1 MISKKLTI
9 WGATGS
15 IGRQTLDV
23 VSQHPEHFEI
33 ITLTAHQNIGF
44 LLEQAK
50 KFHPHNVVITSD
62 INEKKWEEEFKKLG
76 VELFRGKEGLL
87 EVAGQGKEDIIVNAL
102 VGGAGL
108 EPTLAALETGVSI
121 ALANKEVLVM
131 AGELVTKKAK
141 EHGAVL
147 LPVDSEHS
155 AIFQCLQGEE
165 NRNIRKIFLTASGGP
180 FLGKTQSELSNVT
193 VEEALAHPNWKMGKK
208 VTIDSAT
215 LMNKGFEV
223 IEARWLFGIEPD
235 KIEVVIHPQSIVHSM
250 VEFMDGS
257 IKAQLS
263 VPDMRIPISYALSY
277 PERLAGD
284 YGWMNF
290 REIKKLEFFL
300 PDLGEYPTL
309 NLTYRALEM
318 GGTAPAVLSG
328 ADEIAVDSFIS
339 KRITFPEISQII
351 GNVLNK
357 HKVVLSPNIDDI
369 IQAYLWAKDT
379 AFKEIK
385 TNL

>member
-9 WGATGS
+9 WGSTGS

-23 VSQHPEHFEI
+23 VARYPERFEI
-33 ITLTAHQNIGF
+33 VTLTTHRNIDL

-50 KFHPHNVVITSD
+50 NFHPRNVVITGNVS
-62 INEKKWEEEFKKLG
+62 EKKWEEEFKKLG
-76 VELFRGKEGLL
+76 VKLL
-87 EVAGQGKEDIIVNAL
+87 QGKEALLEISAQGSEDVIVNAL

-108 EPTLAALETGVSI
+108 EPTLKALETGVPI

-131 AGELVTKKAK
+131 AGELVTMKAK

-165 NRNIRKIFLTASGGP
+165 NKNIRKIFLTASGGP
-180 FLGKTQSELSNVT
+180 FLKRNKSELSNVT
-193 VEEALAHPNWKMGKK
+193 VEEALAHPNWRMGRK

-223 IEARWLFGIEPD
+223 IEACWLFGIEPN
-235 KIEVVIHPQSIVHSM
+235 KIEVVVHPQSIIHSM
-250 VEFMDGS
+250 VEFVDGS
-257 IKAQLS
+257 IKAQLG

-277 PERLAGD
+277 PERWTGD
-284 YGWMNF
+284 YGWIDF
-290 REIKKLEFFL
+290 TEIKKLEFFP
-300 PDLGEYPTL
+300 PDMDKYPAL
-309 NLTYRALEM
+309 KLAYQALEI

-328 ADEIAVDSFIS
+328 ADEIAVDFFIS
-339 KRITFPEISQII
+339 KKITFPEISQVIRE
-351 GNVLNK
+351 VLDR
-357 HKVVLSPNIDDI
+357 HEVVLHPGIGDI
-369 IQAYLWAKDT
+369 LQAYLWAKDT
-379 AFKEIK
+379 VLKRI
-385 TNL
+385 N

>member
-9 WGATGS
+9 WGSTGS

-23 VSQHPEHFEI
+23 VARYPERFEI
-33 ITLTAHQNIGF
+33 VTLTTHRNIGL

-50 KFHPHNVVITSD
+50 NFHPRNVVITGNVS
-62 INEKKWEEEFKKLG
+62 EKKWEEEFKKLG
-76 VELFRGKEGLL
+76 VTLLQGKEALL
-87 EVAGQGKEDIIVNAL
+87 EVSAQGSEDIIVNAI

-108 EPTLAALETGVSI
+108 EPTLKALETGVPI

-131 AGELVTKKAK
+131 AGELITMKAK

-165 NRNIRKIFLTASGGP
+165 NKNIRKIFLTASGGP
-180 FLGKTQSELSNVT
+180 FLTRNKSELSNVT
-193 VEEALAHPNWKMGKK
+193 VEEALAHPNWRMGRK

-223 IEARWLFGIEPD
+223 IEACWLFGIEPN
-235 KIEVVIHPQSIVHSM
+235 KIEVVVHPQSIIHSM
-250 VEFMDGS
+250 VEFVDGS
-257 IKAQLS
+257 IKAQLG

-277 PERLAGD
+277 PKRWTGD
-284 YGWMNF
+284 YGWIDF
-290 REIKKLEFFL
+290 TEIKKLEFFP
-300 PDLGEYPTL
+300 PDMDKYPAL
-309 NLTYRALEM
+309 KLAYQALEI

-328 ADEIAVDSFIS
+328 ADEIAVDFFIS
-339 KRITFPEISQII
+339 KKITFPEISQVIRE
-351 GNVLNK
+351 VLDR
-357 HKVVLSPNIDDI
+357 HEVVLHPGIDDI
-369 IQAYLWAKDT
+369 LQAYLWAKDT
-379 AFKEIK
+379 VLKRI
-385 TNL
+385 N